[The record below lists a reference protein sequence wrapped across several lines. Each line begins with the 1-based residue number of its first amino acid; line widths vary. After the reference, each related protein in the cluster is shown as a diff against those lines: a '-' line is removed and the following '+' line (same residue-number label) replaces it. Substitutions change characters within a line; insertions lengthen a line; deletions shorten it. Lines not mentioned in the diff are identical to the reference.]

1 MQVSQVSGSFSDN
14 SVCRSCE
21 WSVPKNDHAVNAA
34 LVLSENPTKSATS
47 STKSR
52 GNALELITQLS
63 FDAASVDR
71 DCAVLQALYD
81 VVIMSDSLIFEGV
94 EIHRLI
100 MGLAVVD
107 LPQSTLTRT
116 LQLILVFMQQYE
128 VAAVT
133 FLRLGL
139 LEMIRR
145 IIGMDSESTEVCV
158 DCLFEI
164 SSQDGAE
171 RGFYRQQS
179 VNLIG
184 YTLLMSND
192 MFVIEKALS
201 ALAFLNATD
210 GEVSEYIAGSIV
222 PTVLVNFLHHSN
234 EDVSRMTLSILASLC
249 SQFSTASDQVI
260 ASGAYRHLDR
270 FLCDMD
276 RKHQMCASKLLYV
289 ILSRTIERKIC
300 L

>member
-1 MQVSQVSGSFSDN
+1 M
-14 SVCRSCE
+14 
-21 WSVPKNDHAVNAA
+21 NAA

-47 STKSR
+47 SPKSR

-171 RGFYRQQS
+171 RECYRQQS

>member
-1 MQVSQVSGSFSDN
+1 MQVSQVSGSFLDN
-14 SVCRSCE
+14 SLCRSCE
-21 WSVPKNDHAVNAA
+21 WSVPKNYHAVNAA

-52 GNALELITQLS
+52 GNALELITQLL
-63 FDAASVDR
+63 FDAVSVDR
-71 DCAVLQALYD
+71 DCAILQALYD

-107 LPQSTLTRT
+107 IPQSTLSRT
-116 LQLILVFMQQYE
+116 LQLILVFIQQSE

-164 SSQDGAE
+164 SLQDGVE
-171 RGFYRQQS
+171 REVYRQQS

-192 MFVIEKALS
+192 IFVMEKALS

-210 GEVSEYIAGSIV
+210 GEVSEYIAGSIL
-222 PTVLVNFLHHSN
+222 PTVLVNFLNHSN
-234 EDVSRMTLSILASLC
+234 EDVSRMTLSLLASLC
-249 SQFSTASDQVI
+249 SHFSAASDQVI

-276 RKHQMCASKLLYV
+276 RNRQVCASKLLYV
-289 ILSRTIERKIC
+289 ILYRTVERKIC